1 MSSGNRIS
9 QLSQQRFET
18 PIDLDV
24 LEVQFLETEH
34 VSSTRGI
41 FGFGFGNT
49 NVARTADCEPAVAED
64 ADDLEAQEPLIDIE
78 MFEVQ
83 FLETENNSSNLTGSG
98 VGIII
103 DLDLELV

>member
-49 NVARTADCEPAVAED
+49 NVARTADCEPAVAWLG
-64 ADDLEAQEPLIDIE
+64 ADLTLSTILVPSPHFLPLTTDP
-78 MFEVQ
+78 
-83 FLETENNSSNLTGSG
+83 LCNS
-98 VGIII
+98 
-103 DLDLELV
+103 